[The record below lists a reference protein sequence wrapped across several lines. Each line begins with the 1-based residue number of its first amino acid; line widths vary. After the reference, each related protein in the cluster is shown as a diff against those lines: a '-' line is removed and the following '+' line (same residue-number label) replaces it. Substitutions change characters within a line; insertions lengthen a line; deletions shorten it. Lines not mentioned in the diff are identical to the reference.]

1 MDVKTC
7 CSLALKLP
15 LSPSLS
21 FSLPLSLY
29 LGSCQTTFLFTT
41 SVVKEPAFF
50 LPFSAS
56 LHSLSFFSQN
66 THTYTFHSR
75 ALSSQSLTPSSSH
88 SLSLSLY
95 VCLPLRHSAIICL
108 THFLSMPPH
117 STPPP
122 LQPIHVNHLEPP
134 TNT

>member
-29 LGSCQTTFLFTT
+29 LGSCQTTFFFTT

-88 SLSLSLY
+88 SLSLSL
-95 VCLPLRHSAIICL
+95 CLSSSETFSHHL
-108 THFLSMPPH
+108 PH
-117 STPPP
+117 SLSLYATP
-122 LQPIHVNHLEPP
+122 LYP
-134 TNT
+134 TPTAANPCKPS